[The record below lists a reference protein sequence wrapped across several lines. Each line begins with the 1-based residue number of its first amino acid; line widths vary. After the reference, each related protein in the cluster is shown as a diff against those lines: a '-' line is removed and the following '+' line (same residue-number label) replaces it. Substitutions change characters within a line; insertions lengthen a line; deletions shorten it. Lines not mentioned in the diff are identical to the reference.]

1 MSMLMDDD
9 IKRRTAS
16 ARASVMEILQD
27 KTTAAEAAD
36 RSIWRAPGDRGLGK

>member
-9 IKRRTAS
+9 IKRQTAS

-27 KTTAAEAAD
+27 KPTAAEATD
-36 RSIWRAPGDRGLGK
+36 RSIWRALGDRGLGK